1 MAFITPYVTD
11 KSITYKGDV
20 ITTLLSAA
28 IWLTDD
34 FTGKEARGHIRVKIK
49 ETNKEAIKNLS
60 GYFIFTNNLV
70 SGNYTIDISSDL
82 YFSEEIK
89 ASNVILDF
97 DTKGPATG
105 ATSTK
110 VKNFSTL
117 QQDDTVEFRNPTG
130 DVEHKVITNID
141 SNKGIISWTGGL
153 KHNFTAT
160 GSNILSIKNPVV
172 SVLLKPL
179 PSYPFPNRATLV
191 RGLLIVSIDSR
202 EDPVVDARVK
212 VAGQDKETKSDKS
225 GEFVL
230 YFNNIKNKLIS
241 IEIEYNS
248 KTVSI
253 NKDLEEGMTK
263 FLGKIV
269 LN

>member
-60 GYFIFTNNLV
+60 GYYIFTNNLV
-70 SGNYTIDISSDL
+70 SSNYTIDISSDL

-105 ATSTK
+105 ETSTK

-153 KHNFTAT
+153 EYSFTAS
-160 GSNILSIKNPVV
+160 GSTILSIKNPVV

-179 PSYPFPNRATLV
+179 PNYPFPNHATLV
-191 RGLLIVSIDSR
+191 RGLLVSIDSR
-202 EDPVVDARVK
+202 ENPVVDARVK
-212 VAGQDKETKSDKS
+212 VTGQDKETKSDKS

-230 YFNNIKNKLIS
+230 YFNNIKNKVQIS
-241 IEIEYNS
+241 IEIENNGII
-248 KTVSI
+248 TSI
-253 NKDLEEGMTK
+253 DTDLEEGMTK
-263 FLGKIV
+263 SLGKIV
-269 LN
+269 CQ